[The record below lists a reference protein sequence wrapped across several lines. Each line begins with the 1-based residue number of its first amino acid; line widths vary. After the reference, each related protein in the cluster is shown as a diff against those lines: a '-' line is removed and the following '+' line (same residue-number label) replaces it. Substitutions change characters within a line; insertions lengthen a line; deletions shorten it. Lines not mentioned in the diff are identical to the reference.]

1 MSLFVFTLIFLINLF
16 LSILVAWWLNL
27 QFTADRK
34 QAWAWTY
41 FGFCLCFFVPGFGL
55 VGTLVLFFT
64 IKRSSEITSKHKKIN
79 FQEHLRKERVLQ
91 LAGETTIH
99 GIKWADELEL
109 QPLVDALQD
118 ADVNMRKGAIT
129 ALAKK
134 HDPVAIKH
142 LSDALENTMLTI
154 RYFAV
159 EALGKISKEFGDRIL
174 AAQKKLEKQPH
185 AFDRIME
192 LADCYFDF
200 ATSNVEDVN
209 LSHYYL
215 VQAASQYHQAIKI
228 QPQAS
233 QVSIRL
239 GEIYARLGDY
249 EQALTYYEPLYARE
263 ENNLEVLLGMAD
275 AHLKSGNFKKL
286 REITQQLLANKHR
299 ISEEVLTAA
308 SMWVH

>member
-1 MSLFVFTLIFLINLF
+1 MSLVVFTLIFFMHLF
-16 LSILVAWWLNL
+16 LSMLIAWWLNL

-41 FGFCLCFFVPGFGL
+41 FGFCLCFFLPGFGL
-55 VGTLVLFFT
+55 VGILAIYFWT
-64 IKRSSEITSKHKKIN
+64 KRSREITGKHKKLTFN
-79 FQEHLRKERVLQ
+79 EHLRKERILQ
-91 LAGETTIH
+91 LTGETTIH
-99 GIKWADELEL
+99 GIKWEEELEL
-109 QPLVDALQD
+109 QPLVDALRD
-118 ADVNMRKGAIT
+118 TDVNMRKGAIT

-134 HDPVAIKH
+134 HDPAAIKH

-174 AAQKKLEKQPH
+174 AAQKKLEKQPKSY
-185 AFDRIME
+185 DRTME

-215 VQAASQYHQAIKI
+215 VQAANQYHHAIKI
-228 QPQAS
+228 QPQEAR
-233 QVSIRL
+233 VLIRL
-239 GEIYARLGDY
+239 GNIYARLGDY
-249 EQALTYYEPLYARE
+249 GQALSYYEQIYARE

-275 AHLKSGNFKKL
+275 AHLKLGNFKKL
-286 REITQQLLANKHR
+286 RLISQQLLANKHR

-308 SMWVH
+308 SMWAH